1 MATSWEDPPEYRPE
15 STGGAQL
22 ALPRL
27 TRGTRALLI
36 ANASI
41 FLVSFLVFLV
51 ADGIWARAVYWLG
64 LQPEAWRDL
73 SPFVPVWQLVTY
85 GFLHSVQDP
94 LHLLF
99 NMLTL
104 YFFGTM
110 LEGMIGTRRF
120 LLAYFSAQLIGAFF
134 FLVPGILSDGIT
146 SAIGASGA
154 VYGIM
159 IAMATMRPKQ
169 MVLVFF
175 IPVSLGVLALVLLGI
190 TLFSA
195 ALQWKGGAGGG
206 VAHLVHL
213 GGIVYGFLA
222 VKTGILFVDPVT
234 ALQRSRKIR
243 AFERHQG
250 DEQKV
255 DLLLDKINREGMS
268 ALSKREREF
277 LKRISARR

>member
-15 STGGAQL
+15 SSGTTQL

-27 TRGTRALLI
+27 TPGTRALLI

-41 FLVSFLVFLV
+41 FVVSFLLFLV
-51 ADGIWARAVYWLG
+51 AQEVWRSVVYWLG
-64 LQPEAWRDL
+64 LQPAAWRDL
-73 SPFVPVWQLVTY
+73 SPFVPVWQLLTY
-85 GFLHSVQDP
+85 GFLHSVQD
-94 LHLLF
+94 LMHLPF
-99 NMLTL
+99 NMLML

-134 FLVPGILSDGIT
+134 FLVPGILLDGTT

-159 IAMATMRPKQ
+159 IAMATLRPKQ

-175 IPVSLGVLALVLLGI
+175 IPITLGVLALVFLAI

-195 ALQWKGGAGGG
+195 ALQWKAGAGGG

-222 VKTGILFVDPVT
+222 VRTGILFADPVT
-234 ALQRSRKIR
+234 AIQRSRKIR
-243 AFERHQG
+243 AFERHQD
-250 DEQKV
+250 DEEKV

-277 LKRISARR
+277 LKRISSRR